1 MKSLPRLLVTLTVLL
16 AGSAAFA
23 ADAPAA
29 APAAPAPAPKE
40 KKPETELSQK
50 MDKMNSAFRK
60 LRRQAADATKNADSL
75 EQVAVLR
82 EYAAASAKLEPFKAG
97 EVPAGDRAKLVDG
110 YQAKMK
116 ELQAGLAKLEAAF
129 KAGQNEE
136 AAKIVQE
143 LGAMQ
148 KEGHKEYKSKSLDH

>member
-1 MKSLPRLLVTLTVLL
+1 MKSLPRLLASLILLL
-16 AGSAAFA
+16 AGSVAFA
-23 ADAPAA
+23 ADA
-29 APAAPAPAPKE
+29 APAAAPKE

-75 EQVAVLR
+75 EQVAILR
-82 EYAAASAKLEPFKAG
+82 EYAEASRKLEPFKAG
-97 EVPAGDRAKLVDG
+97 EVPAGDRAKLVEG

-116 ELQAGLAKLEAAF
+116 EFQAGITKLEAAL

>member
-29 APAAPAPAPKE
+29 VPAPAPKE

-60 LRRQAADATKNADSL
+60 LRRQAADAAKNADSL
-75 EQVAVLR
+75 EQVAILR

-97 EVPAGDRAKLVDG
+97 EVPAGDRAKLVEG
-110 YQAKMK
+110 YEAKMK

>member
-1 MKSLPRLLVTLTVLL
+1 MKSLLRPLASVVSLLV
-16 AGSAAFA
+16 ASAAFA
-23 ADAPAA
+23 ADGAPAA
-29 APAAPAPAPKE
+29 APAAPKE
-40 KKPETELSQK
+40 KKAETELSQK

-60 LRRQAADATKNADSL
+60 LRRQAGDATKNADSL
-75 EQVAVLR
+75 EQVAILR

-97 EVPAGDRAKLVDG
+97 EVPAGDRAKLVEG

-116 ELQAGLAKLEAAF
+116 ELQEGLAKLEAAF

-143 LGAMQ
+143 IGALQ
-148 KEGHKEYKSKSLDH
+148 KEGHKEFKSKSLDH